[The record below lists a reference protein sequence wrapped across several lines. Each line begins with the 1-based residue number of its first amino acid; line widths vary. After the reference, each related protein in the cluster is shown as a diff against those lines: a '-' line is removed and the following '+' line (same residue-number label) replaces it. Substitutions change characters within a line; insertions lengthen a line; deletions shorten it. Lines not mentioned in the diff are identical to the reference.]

1 MIGGLTVL
9 LIGVWHVFN
18 EHEPALTIPTSAVT
32 IVGAAISGFIAKTF
46 LDVHQT
52 SLIQLNHYFK
62 QPVLNSHIL
71 TAQRLMELLEHGDQ
85 QDAIKDII
93 KTVLLLIPAEQ
104 AHRSSKTVRADR
116 RSALCRAKNFSASSW
131 TVNFPTSPSSSS
143 SKRRHASNNKPGSYF
158 SDCRITPNTCF
169 SSTASSAQS
178 TKPFRFVSKM
188 NCCSVSDSP
197 R

>member
-1 MIGGLTVL
+1 MY
-9 LIGVWHVFN
+9 
-18 EHEPALTIPTSAVT
+18 PRMSAR
-32 IVGAAISGFIAKTF
+32 
-46 LDVHQT
+46 
-52 SLIQLNHYFK
+52 
-62 QPVLNSHIL
+62 L
-71 TAQRLMELLEHGDQ
+71 TA
-85 QDAIKDII
+85 
-93 KTVLLLIPAEQ
+93 PARRWPS
-104 AHRSSKTVRADR
+104 ARVIAFKRHRSSKTVRVDR

-158 SDCRITPNTCF
+158 CDCRITPNTCYAVMALRGFLPIEELF

-188 NCCSVSDSP
+188 NFSASVFVLKNRRQAFPFSDNLAGIHT